1 MFWLNNK
8 EKEGT
13 VAEEKVDERKN
24 NNEEILV
31 ETLVIKKLETAKDDE
46 RVSFDHWLVCWMIKR
61 NKRK

>member
-46 RVSFDHWLVCWMIKR
+46 RVSFVSLISLLDDKE
-61 NKRK
+61 K